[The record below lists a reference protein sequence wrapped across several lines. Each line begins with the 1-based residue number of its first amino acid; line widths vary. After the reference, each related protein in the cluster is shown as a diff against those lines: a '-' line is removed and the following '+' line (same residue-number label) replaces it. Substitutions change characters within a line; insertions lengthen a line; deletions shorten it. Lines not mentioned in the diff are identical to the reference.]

1 VRRLSEILVSFG
13 KAARDAAEPLRTS
26 PNPAV
31 RRTAI
36 HLLRAGGNDA
46 LGPLAEFIDD
56 PEATVQREAV
66 RALAIIGTPDAYA
79 TLQKVLTSGSDR
91 QREAIMAALGSM
103 RDERAVPLFCH
114 MVGNDAYRKSL
125 RSAWLAAVDGLAAT
139 GGPDAIAAL
148 REALQRG
155 EWWAP
160 RRTAALRK
168 AVATALR
175 RIGSPE
181 AVRALESASEHGSSG
196 ARAAAREQLAH
207 IRSAPP
213 KSARRR

>member
-1 VRRLSEILVSFG
+1 
-13 KAARDAAEPLRTS
+13 
-26 PNPAV
+26 
-31 RRTAI
+31 
-36 HLLRAGGNDA
+36 
-46 LGPLAEFIDD
+46 
-56 PEATVQREAV
+56 
-66 RALAIIGTPDAYA
+66 
-79 TLQKVLTSGSDR
+79 
-91 QREAIMAALGSM
+91 MAALGSM

-139 GGPDAIAAL
+139 GGADAIAAL

-181 AVRALESASEHGSSG
+181 AVRALETAAEHGSSG
-196 ARAAAREQLAH
+196 ARAAAREQLAQ

>member
-1 VRRLSEILVSFG
+1 M
-13 KAARDAAEPLRTS
+13 
-26 PNPAV
+26 
-31 RRTAI
+31 
-36 HLLRAGGNDA
+36 
-46 LGPLAEFIDD
+46 
-56 PEATVQREAV
+56 QREAV
-66 RALAIIGTPDAYA
+66 RAIAVIGTPEAYGA
-79 TLQKVLTSGSDR
+79 LEKALTSGSDR

-114 MVGNDAYRKSL
+114 MVGNDAFRKSL

-139 GGPDAIAAL
+139 GGPEAVDAL

-175 RIGSPE
+175 RIGSPD
-181 AVRALESASEHGSSG
+181 AVRALEAAAEHGSSRRASRR
-196 ARAAAREQLAH
+196 ARAVGA

-213 KSARRR
+213 KGARRR